1 VITLEPITMCNADL
15 FKQIRLRALK
25 EDPLAFG
32 STYARESQFT
42 EADWSLRI
50 NRWSGETGIGFLAMD
65 GNAPCGIAGVLLDQL
80 TPRAELVSMWTAPTH
95 RKQGVGRRL
104 VEEITRW
111 TSQRKVPQL
120 HLMVTS
126 NNAAAHAFYQRLNF
140 TPTGRTIPYPN
151 DPTLHE
157 IEMACPIP

>member
-1 VITLEPITMCNADL
+1 MRNADL

-50 NRWSGETGIGFLAMD
+50 NRWSGETGIGFLAVD
-65 GNAPCGIAGVLLDQL
+65 GNAPCGIAGVLLDQTL
-80 TPRAELVSMWTAPTH
+80 TSRAELVSMWTAPTH
-95 RKQGVGRRL
+95 RKQGIGRLL
-104 VEEITRW
+104 VEAIIHW
-111 TSQRKVPQL
+111 ISQHNVPHL

-140 TPTGRTIPYPN
+140 TSTGRTIPYPN

-157 IEMACPIP
+157 IEMTRPIP